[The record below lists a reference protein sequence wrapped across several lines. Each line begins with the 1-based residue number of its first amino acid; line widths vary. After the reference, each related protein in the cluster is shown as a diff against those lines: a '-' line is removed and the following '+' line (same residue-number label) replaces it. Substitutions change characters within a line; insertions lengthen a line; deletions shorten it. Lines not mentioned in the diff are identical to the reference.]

1 MAIIKLTKENFKD
14 TVSKENST
22 VVVDFWADWC
32 GPCRMLAPEL
42 EKLCEKHPEITV
54 GKINVDEQPE
64 LAREFRIVSIP
75 TIIVYKNGVSEKQF
89 LGYKTVDELEK
100 LIF

>member
-1 MAIIKLTKENFKD
+1 MAVIKLTKNNFSE
-14 TVSKENST
+14 TVSQKDS
-22 VVVDFWADWC
+22 VVIVDFWADWC

-54 GKINVDEQPE
+54 GKVNVDEQPE
-64 LAREFRIVSIP
+64 LAREFRIMSIP
-75 TIIVYKNGVSEKQF
+75 TILVYKDGVQEKNF
-89 LGYKTVDELEK
+89 LGYKTIDELEK